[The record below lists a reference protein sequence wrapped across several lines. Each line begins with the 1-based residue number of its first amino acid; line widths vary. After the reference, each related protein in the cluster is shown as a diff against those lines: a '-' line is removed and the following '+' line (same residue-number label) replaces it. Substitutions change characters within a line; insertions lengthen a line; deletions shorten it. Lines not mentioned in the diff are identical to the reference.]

1 MLPGMRIDWPPQ
13 VQKSTPRRDARA
25 STGDSGFAEAIAH
38 ESAPAPASPPA
49 TPAAVDGLFALQEV
63 ADELSGRR
71 RAAARGAALLDRLDE
86 LRVGLLTG
94 RLPRAQLEA
103 LRQLAREHG
112 PTTDDPK
119 LAAILSDIDLRVAVE
134 LAKLDNLA

>member
-1 MLPGMRIDWPPQ
+1 MRIDWSRQ
-13 VQKSTPRRDARA
+13 VQATSPRRDARGA
-25 STGDSGFAEAIAH
+25 SADRGFADAVAGE
-38 ESAPAPASPPA
+38 APATPAATPS

-71 RAAARGAALLDRLDE
+71 RAAARGTALLDRLDE
-86 LRVGLLTG
+86 LRLGLLSGT
-94 RLPRAQLEA
+94 LPRAQLEA

-119 LAAILSDIDLRVAVE
+119 LAAILSDIELRVAVE
-134 LAKLDNLA
+134 LAKLDKVA